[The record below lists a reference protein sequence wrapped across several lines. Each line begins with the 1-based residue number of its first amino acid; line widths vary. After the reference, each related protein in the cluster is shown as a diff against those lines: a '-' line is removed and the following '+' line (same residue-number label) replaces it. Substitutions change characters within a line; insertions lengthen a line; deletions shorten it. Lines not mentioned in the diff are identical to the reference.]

1 MVEFRYR
8 GREISQ
14 EDILYIRALI
24 ERHPNESRRT
34 LSTKLCEAWQWRQA
48 NGALRD
54 MVCRGMLLMLDRAG
68 QITLPP
74 VSYVR
79 HNPLA
84 KRARPE
90 PAQIDTTPIED
101 RLRNLQ
107 PLEFEQVRRTS
118 QEPLFNSLMEEHHY
132 LGYEQPVGEH
142 LKYLVWAQGRPV
154 ACLAWSSAPRH
165 LGSRDRY
172 IGWSAEARRRN
183 IRFIAYN
190 TRFLILPWVR
200 VEHLASHILG
210 RMAARISDDWQR
222 MYGHPIYFLETF
234 VDPERFRGTCYRAA
248 NWVLLGKTTGRGKQS
263 NSYVP
268 NRSIKEV
275 LGYPLTKRFRELLG
289 GGRMKSAKRRRVDV
303 NLDELDRVLDG
314 ARQAPLSEADCDK
327 LKSALHALAAMLVRP
342 RNTEKT
348 SAVLEAPESSA
359 TATGISPIPT
369 RRLTRTRTQRRGGVW
384 RGAEGRHCSPGS
396 EARGP
401 LPGVRQRATCTDRR
415 SRRCWFGSWG
425 RRRWRPR
432 STRWSGCDAARAG
445 RYLRRKSRK
454 A

>member
-1 MVEFRYR
+1 MIQITAQMRVLVAIEAVDGRKGIDSLARLCQEKLAEDPFSGCVFVFRSRSGTAIRLLSYDGQGYWLAQKRLSKAAAVEFKYR
-8 GREISQ
+8 GRKISQ
-14 EDILYIRALI
+14 EDVLYIRALI
-24 ERHPNESRRT
+24 DSHPNESRRT
-34 LSTKLCEAWQWRQA
+34 LSTKLCEARQWRQA

-54 MVCRGMLLMLDRAG
+54 MVCRGMLLVLDRAG
-68 QITLPP
+68 QITLPA

-90 PAQIDTTPIED
+90 PVVIDTTPMED
-101 RLRNLQ
+101 RLRHFQ
-107 PLEFEQVRRTS
+107 PLEFKQVRRTF

-183 IRFIAYN
+183 IRFLAYN

-200 VEHLASHILG
+200 VVHLASHILG
-210 RMAARISDDWQR
+210 RMAARVSEDWQR
-222 MYGHPIYFLETF
+222 MYGHPIYFLEAF

-275 LGYPLTKRFRELLG
+275 PGYPLTKRFRELLG
-289 GGRMKSAKRRRVDV
+289 EVG
-303 NLDELDRVLDG
+303 
-314 ARQAPLSEADCDK
+314 
-327 LKSALHALAAMLVRP
+327 
-342 RNTEKT
+342 
-348 SAVLEAPESSA
+348 
-359 TATGISPIPT
+359 
-369 RRLTRTRTQRRGGVW
+369 
-384 RGAEGRHCSPGS
+384 
-396 EARGP
+396 
-401 LPGVRQRATCTDRR
+401 
-415 SRRCWFGSWG
+415 
-425 RRRWRPR
+425 
-432 STRWSGCDAARAG
+432 
-445 RYLRRKSRK
+445 
-454 A
+454 